1 MNEEINKIQLKD
13 EIALFDERNKLLSTL
28 PTLTAVT
35 DENANEI
42 GKLVKSVDT
51 YCKKV
56 KNERLGLTRKLD
68 ALKKAFMDKEREL
81 TDQLLEWK
89 NNALQLTAIYATEKE
104 RARLEAEKERARLE
118 AEAEI
123 ARQEAEE
130 KAQKEAEKEAEIASM
145 FGNTATAPTEEPPKV
160 EPPPQIPLPP
170 KVEKPIISNVRQVK
184 VARWNI
190 TDASKLPREFLS
202 VDETKIR
209 AFANDKLKAGI
220 DLKSIQI
227 DGIDF
232 FEEVSAQVR

>member
-1 MNEEINKIQLKD
+1 MSEEINKIQLKD

-118 AEAEI
+118 AEAEL

-145 FGNTATAPTEEPPKV
+145 FGNTATPPTA

-170 KVEKPIISNVRQVK
+170 KVEKSIISNVRQVK

-227 DGIDF
+227 DGIEF
-232 FEEVSAQVR
+232 LEEVSAQVR

>member
-51 YCKKV
+51 DCKKV

-118 AEAEI
+118 AEAEL

-145 FGNTATAPTEEPPKV
+145 FGNTATPPTEE
-160 EPPPQIPLPP
+160 PP

-227 DGIDF
+227 DGIEF

>member
-1 MNEEINKIQLKD
+1 MTEEINKIQLND
-13 EIALFDERNKLLSTL
+13 EIALFDERNKLLATL
-28 PTLTAVT
+28 PTITAVT

-42 GKLVKSVDT
+42 GKLVKSVDA

-56 KNERLGLTRKLD
+56 KNDRLGLTRKLD
-68 ALKKAFMDKEREL
+68 ALKKAFMDKEHEL

-89 NNALQLTAIYATEKE
+89 NNALQLTTVYTTEKE
-104 RARLEAEKERARLE
+104 RARIEAEKERARLE
-118 AEAEI
+118 AEAEL

-130 KAQKEAEKEAEIASM
+130 KVQKEAEIASM
-145 FGNTATAPTEEPPKV
+145 FGNATPTVEPPP
-160 EPPPQIPLPP
+160 PPPQIPLPP

-202 VDETKIR
+202 VDESKIR

-227 DGIDF
+227 DGIEF

>member
-1 MNEEINKIQLKD
+1 MELQKFNNEEALLLRKTNLLTTAATITEINDGNVNNASNFVKQIDTFLK
-13 EIALFDERNKLLSTL
+13 S
-28 PTLTAVT
+28 
-35 DENANEI
+35 
-42 GKLVKSVDT
+42 
-51 YCKKV
+51 V
-56 KNERLGLTRKLD
+56 KNERLAFTRKLD
-68 ALKKAFMDKEREL
+68 EVKKQFMSKEHELCDEL
-81 TDQLLEWK
+81 T
-89 NNALQLTAIYATEKE
+89 NAKTTIQGLISAYLTEKE
-104 RARLEAEKERARLE
+104 RQRIEAEKERARLE
-118 AEAEI
+118 AEAEL

-130 KAQKEAEKEAEIASM
+130 KARQDAEIASM
-145 FGNTATAPTEEPPKV
+145 FGNATPTV
-160 EPPPQIPLPP
+160 EPPRPPQQIPLPP

-227 DGIDF
+227 DGIEF

>member
-118 AEAEI
+118 AEAEL

-130 KAQKEAEKEAEIASM
+130 KAQKEAEIASM
-145 FGNTATAPTEEPPKV
+145 FGNTATPPTEEPPKV

-170 KVEKPIISNVRQVK
+170 KVEKSIISNVRQVK

-227 DGIDF
+227 DGIEF